1 MEKLYKIG
9 KSQIAGQGLLAS
21 RNLNPGEVVGISH
34 SNGQPSSDI
43 GQYYNHSESAN
54 AISEL
59 IGEDR
64 YVIVSTPINKDE
76 EIVLDYREQPEL
88 EQPEDFNGENLTPQ
102 REIPYAQDGIEVP
115 KREGVRLNYDEEGNV
130 IGESTHIMRT
140 ETDGKGNWF
149 SFPTLFQN
157 EDGTWVDMSSFV
169 EQDWMPVYQEA
180 LKRGEVIDFGEDKEA
195 AIKFGEGSW
204 KKKLKYGG
212 SLPKAQFG
220 AQLANQLIKQ
230 TPKWGAFNK
239 SIPKN
244 KILMQEYRFIE
255 ETTKANKT
263 WMKNADGT
271 DFMGTPEQF
280 VQSKSSNFQKAY
292 PNVLKEDNKIMP
304 LIHHSNKI
312 FDFFDES
319 LSSNTKYGKGVYTR
333 PEAFHNKRVA
343 KSFAEMMDKSNE
355 KSVFQMYGNKRYNL
369 YSNDIPELRK
379 LEYRNERGLFPK
391 GNIDY
396 ENISTII
403 SPFSNP
409 LKSMTGNDGM
419 FDLTN
424 PNIYKQTGGSL
435 PKAQSGTELSMC
447 SNGEWNGKS
456 VKTAC
461 GNRDSAHNLYGST
474 GITIGDISDKS
485 LSGSVRGGLGYSA
498 HVPYSPMTGHLGL
511 SAGTRFTGD
520 EQSMMF
526 NPTFDATGSV
536 GIEGEFGG
544 NSYNWRDPWKY
555 GAGVYG
561 KQDLTNGTGTTFGLY
576 GNVGNFSGKF
586 GYNANTGPEATIGF
600 GLPIRQR
607 GGLFKS
613 FKSKLQNNPIKRKYD
628 ALKYNRSVDAF
639 GNTGLSFSNDLQHPI
654 SRGSSILQYRGL
666 QNTNPY
672 TKDLE
677 EMMAEYTID
686 SAPFKFG
693 SKLGKAPKFHQPLS
707 VIRDADGNIINA
719 EDNRYAIKLQDV
731 ILNNKLKWASGNDKP
746 LSLTRKFN
754 ETENRTGI
762 HGNIADLK
770 KKFKSG
776 ETFKLGDNTSWSVGT
791 ESVQNF
797 GEHRYVI
804 KDFDFDTPALLN
816 EYKDLTKN
824 QKKVMLNE
832 REVVLADPKF
842 KVTNFIKNA
851 PRPHGLRI
859 DTKQPELNNT
869 GLQKQFGDVLHNKI
883 FWSDGKDGYK
893 KHLEYNTDISKPFD
907 TFGKPNPMYE
917 KYLWLKE
924 NDPSFK
930 TTTIPNYGTDI
941 ELQLMKKRGGA
952 MKKNKKYAQSPF
964 SKDKLTVI
972 DPTSMVKE
980 IAEIGGF
987 TSEFKN
993 GGTLKLINGY
1003 TASKQYDKQRKLP
1016 FFAYGGQPNIEGRL
1030 YYDQDSQDDL
1040 YNFNMIDIT
1049 DELIK
1054 KQNKHNR
1061 TKMIIEKYENNLE
1074 LSATESEHLNSL
1086 GLLD

>member
-102 REIPYAQDGIEVP
+102 REIPYAQYG
-115 KREGVRLNYDEEGNV
+115 
-130 IGESTHIMRT
+130 
-140 ETDGKGNWF
+140 
-149 SFPTLFQN
+149 
-157 EDGTWVDMSSFV
+157 
-169 EQDWMPVYQEA
+169 
-180 LKRGEVIDFGEDKEA
+180 
-195 AIKFGEGSW
+195 
-204 KKKLKYGG
+204 GG

-220 AQLANQLIKQ
+220 AQLASQLIKQ

-333 PEAFHNKRVA
+333 PEAFHNKRVGR
-343 KSFAEMMDKSNE
+343 SIAEIMDESND
-355 KSVFQMYGNKRYNL
+355 KKLFQMYGNKRYDL

-379 LEYRNERGLFPK
+379 LEFKNERGLYPK

-396 ENISTII
+396 ENISTVI

-447 SNGEWNGKS
+447 SNGEWNGQS
-456 VKTAC
+456 VKTGC
-461 GNRDSAHNLYGST
+461 GYRDSAHNLYGSAGMT
-474 GITIGDISDKS
+474 LGDISDKS
-485 LSGSVRGGLGYSA
+485 MSGSARVGLGYST
-498 HVPYSPMTGHLGL
+498 HVPYSPITGHLGL
-511 SAGTRFTGD
+511 SGGTRLKGD

-526 NPTFDATGSV
+526 NPILDATGSV

-544 NSYNWRDPWKY
+544 NSYNWREPWKY
-555 GAGVYG
+555 GAGIYG
-561 KQDLTNGTGTTFGLY
+561 KHDLIGGTGTTAGLY
-576 GNVGNFSGKF
+576 GNVGLFSGKV
-586 GYNANTGPEATIGF
+586 GYNPNTGFESTLGF
-600 GLPIRQR
+600 GIPIRQN
-607 GGLFKS
+607 GGLIRYFKN
-613 FKSKLQNNPIKRKYD
+613 KLKNNPIKRKYD

-654 SRGSSILQYRGL
+654 SRGSSINQYRGL
-666 QNTNPY
+666 RNTNPY
-672 TKDLE
+672 TKDVQD
-677 EMMAEYTID
+677 MVAEYTID
-686 SAPFKFG
+686 STPFKFG
-693 SKLGKAPKFHQPLS
+693 AKLGQDNAVYPLS
-707 VIRDADGNIINA
+707 VIRDANGGIINVS
-719 EDNRYAIKLQDV
+719 DNTYANKLQNI
-731 ILNNKLKWASGNDKP
+731 ILNNKLKWASGNNKP

-754 ETENRTGI
+754 ETESISGI
-762 HGNIADLK
+762 HGNIADLE

-797 GEHRYVI
+797 GENRYVI
-804 KDFDFDTPALLN
+804 KDFDFNTPALLN
-816 EYKDLTKN
+816 EYKDLTLN

-832 REVVLADPKF
+832 REVMLADPKF
-842 KVTNFIKNA
+842 KVTNLIKNA

-869 GLQKQFGDVLHNKI
+869 GLQKQFGDDLHNKI
-883 FWSDGKDGYK
+883 FWSDGKGGYK

-941 ELQLMKKRGGA
+941 ELKLMKKRGGA

>member
-9 KSQIAGQGLLAS
+9 KSEIEGKGLIATKDLVAGDLIGLSHVNNEATL
-21 RNLNPGEVVGISH
+21 EVGKFH
-34 SNGQPSSDI
+34 
-43 GQYYNHSESAN
+43 NHSDNAN
-54 AISEL
+54 TVNVEV
-59 IGEDR
+59 ENER
-64 YVIVSTPINKDE
+64 YLVVEKPIKKGE
-76 EIVLDYREQPEL
+76 EITVNYRLQPGL
-88 EQPEDFNGENLTPQ
+88 EQPEDFLDKALDGGSISYPISGEINYVNGNNMVLEPTQSETYANDILGQQTYKQQTGMELP
-102 REIPYAQDGIEVP
+102 RAQDGIEVP
-115 KREGVRLNYDEEGNV
+115 GREGVRENEDGTH
-130 IGESTHIMRT
+130 STHLMRT
-140 ETDGKGNWF
+140 ETLDGINWF
-149 SFPTLFQN
+149 SFPSLFQN
-157 EDGTWVDMSSFV
+157 EDGAWVDMSSFL

-204 KKKLKYGG
+204 KKKLK
-212 SLPKAQFG
+212 
-220 AQLANQLIKQ
+220 
-230 TPKWGAFNK
+230 
-239 SIPKN
+239 
-244 KILMQEYRFIE
+244 
-255 ETTKANKT
+255 
-263 WMKNADGT
+263 D
-271 DFMGTPEQF
+271 
-280 VQSKSSNFQKAY
+280 
-292 PNVLKEDNKIMP
+292 
-304 LIHHSNKI
+304 
-312 FDFFDES
+312 
-319 LSSNTKYGKGVYTR
+319 
-333 PEAFHNKRVA
+333 
-343 KSFAEMMDKSNE
+343 
-355 KSVFQMYGNKRYNL
+355 
-369 YSNDIPELRK
+369 
-379 LEYRNERGLFPK
+379 
-391 GNIDY
+391 
-396 ENISTII
+396 
-403 SPFSNP
+403 
-409 LKSMTGNDGM
+409 
-419 FDLTN
+419 
-424 PNIYKQTGGSL
+424 GGSL

-447 SNGEWNGKS
+447 SNGEWNGQS
-456 VKTAC
+456 VKTGC
-461 GNRDSAHNLYGST
+461 GYRDSAHNLYGSAGMT
-474 GITIGDISDKS
+474 LGDISDKS
-485 LSGSVRGGLGYSA
+485 MSGSARVGLGYST
-498 HVPYSPMTGHLGL
+498 HVPYSPITGHLGL
-511 SAGTRFTGD
+511 SGGTRLKGD

-526 NPTFDATGSV
+526 NPIFDATGSV

-544 NSYNWRDPWKY
+544 NSYNWREPWKY
-555 GAGVYG
+555 GAGIYG
-561 KQDLTNGTGTTFGLY
+561 KHDLIGGTGTTAGLY
-576 GNVGNFSGKF
+576 GNVGLFSGKV
-586 GYNANTGPEATIGF
+586 GYNPNTGFESTLGF
-600 GLPIRQR
+600 GIPIRQN
-607 GGLFKS
+607 GGLIRS
-613 FKSKLQNNPIKRKYD
+613 FKNKLKNNPIKRKYD
-628 ALKYNRSVDAF
+628 VLKYNRSVDAF

-672 TKDLE
+672 TKDVE

-693 SKLGKAPKFHQPLS
+693 SKLGKAPWSHAPLS

-719 EDNRYAIKLQDV
+719 EDNKYAIKLQDI
-731 ILNNKLKWASGNDKP
+731 ILNNKLKWASGNNKP

-754 ETENRTGI
+754 ENENRTGI
-762 HGNIADLK
+762 HGNIDDLI

-776 ETFKLGDNTSWSVGT
+776 ETFKLGDTTSWSVGT

-797 GEHRYVI
+797 GENRYVI
-804 KDFDFDTPALLN
+804 KDFDFNTPALLN
-816 EYKDLTKN
+816 EYKDLTKS

-869 GLQKQFGDVLHNKI
+869 GLQKQFGYMANNKL
-883 FWSDGKDGYK
+883 FWSDGKGGYK